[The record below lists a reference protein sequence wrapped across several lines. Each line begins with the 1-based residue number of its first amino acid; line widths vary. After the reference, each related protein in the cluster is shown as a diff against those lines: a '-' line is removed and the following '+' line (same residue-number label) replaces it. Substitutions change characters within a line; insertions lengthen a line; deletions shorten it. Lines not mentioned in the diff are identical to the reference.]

1 MELTFATGRPPVPSK
16 FLKLESL
23 IESEFTSARLTFY
36 MNGEEVILNNPNP
49 DWTLLDF
56 IRSRYG
62 FKGTKLG
69 CGEGGCGACTVVL
82 QSVESHDSKKLK
94 HVAVNACL
102 FP

>member
-1 MELTFATGRPPVPSK
+1 
-16 FLKLESL
+16 
-23 IESEFTSARLTFY
+23 
-36 MNGEEVILNNPNP
+36 MNGEEVVLDNPNP

-56 IRSRYG
+56 IRSRHG

-82 QSVESHDSKKLK
+82 QSVEPSDSKKLR

-102 FP
+102 FPLVGGERH